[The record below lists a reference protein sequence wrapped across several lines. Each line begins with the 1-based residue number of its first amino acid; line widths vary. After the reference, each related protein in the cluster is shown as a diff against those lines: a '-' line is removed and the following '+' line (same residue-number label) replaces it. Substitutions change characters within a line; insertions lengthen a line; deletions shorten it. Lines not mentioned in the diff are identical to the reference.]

1 MLVEQFRDT
10 LTRLVTTRVE
20 NMRHSYDPSICRKTM
35 TYRLVLALTFFKLLN
50 MELWRGMVAWS
61 DVMSTPIS
69 GEGGNHVISFWQKR
83 KLISETLLENG
94 SRSACR

>member
-35 TYRLVLALTFFKLLN
+35 TYRLVLALTFFKLLI

-61 DVMSTPIS
+61 DVMSTPNQGRWQSRDRS
-69 GEGGNHVISFWQKR
+69 GKSAKTDFRNSIG
-83 KLISETLLENG
+83 NG